1 MAGLYILK
9 RHPIAMAS
17 YFRHCLVVTY
27 ALPAEALAPLLPP
40 GLVLDSFNGY
50 GFVAVALVQVEKMR
64 PAAAPQA
71 IGQSCSL
78 AGYRI
83 FTRFTTPQ
91 NVRWRG
97 LRILRSE
104 TNSRLIQ
111 LGGNMLTHYNYHFAR
126 TKFASADV
134 MLQVTSKASDGLQ
147 LQINARIDRPAQSL
161 PAGSVFSDFTQARRF
176 AGPLPYTFD
185 YERETHSIIAIRGD
199 RPQWNPMPVEVNV
212 HRCDFLAGPQFINH
226 QPILSNAF
234 YVKDIP
240 YRWQQGIRF
249 PLPSE
254 QG

>member
-1 MAGLYILK
+1 MVGLYILK

-17 YFRHCLVVTY
+17 HFRHCLVVTY
-27 ALPAEALAPLLPP
+27 ALPAEALTPLLPP
-40 GLVLDSFNGY
+40 GLILDSFNGY
-50 GFVAVALVQVEKMR
+50 GFLAVALVQVEAMR

-71 IGQSCSL
+71 FGQSCTL

-111 LGGNMLTHYNYHFAR
+111 FGGNLLTHYNYHFAR
-126 TKFASADV
+126 TGVETLDGT
-134 MLQVTSKASDGLQ
+134 LQVSSKASDGLQ
-147 LQINARIDRPAQSL
+147 LQISARIDQPAQSL
-161 PAGSVFSDFTQARRF
+161 PTGSVFSDFVQARRF

-212 HRCDFLAGPQFINH
+212 NRCDFLATRPFAELK
-226 QPILSNAF
+226 PILSNAF
-234 YVKDIP
+234 YVSDIP
-240 YRWQQGIRF
+240 YRWQQGVRF
-249 PLPSE
+249 PLSVE
-254 QG
+254 NS